1 MKLGSYFRHGAGDD
15 VSRRGFL
22 SILGAAA
29 ASLGLSR
36 KAAAAETQQWDL
48 IVVGGGNA
56 GLPAAIFAAQRG
68 AKVLIVEAAGILGGT
83 LHLSSAQMS
92 AAGTKLQKSKGIE
105 DSPQSHY
112 DDIMRISKNTADP
125 DLVRLAVFNAAETF
139 DWLMDKGLDVYPEH
153 PVTGTT
159 HEPYSHAR
167 YAWGQNLG
175 RSVLKIL
182 EADLQPQ
189 IDSGRVSVLL
199 GTEVTELIQASDGAA
214 TGVVTRNKQGETAR
228 HSGHNILLTCGGY
241 ASNAE
246 MFERLEGA
254 RDYSDVSYEYS
265 QGAGITLGLAAGG
278 YVRGGEHHLPL
289 FGAVLADRDYPSR
302 MIAAVRHFPP
312 NRPPWEIYVN
322 AQGARFLQED
332 IPSHDAYEHALLA
345 QAEERCWVVFD
356 EAIYKQAPRLVQG
369 GIAGR
374 MKPEDV
380 AEAFETGWPMFYKA
394 DSLAELAKRA
404 GIDPAGLSNTVA
416 GYNTAQKN
424 GEDPEFGRQHM
435 PLPVAEPP
443 FYAIELRSWFLT
455 GFAGIA
461 VNKGLQV
468 VRDDQT
474 PIPGLYAAGELLGTG
489 VFMGRSYCGGMLV
502 TPALTFGR
510 LLGES
515 MLEFPA

>member
-1 MKLGSYFRHGAGDD
+1 MKFGSYFRHG

-22 SILGAAA
+22 SIIGAAT
-29 ASLGLSR
+29 ASLGLSKR
-36 KAAAAETQQWDL
+36 SNAASAKPWDL

-56 GLPAAIFAAQRG
+56 GLPAAVFAAQRG
-68 AKVLIVEAAGILGGT
+68 ARVLIVEAAGILGGT

-92 AAGTKLQKSKGIE
+92 AAGTKLQRSKGIE

-112 DDIMRISKNTADP
+112 DDIMRISKGTADP
-125 DLVRLAVFNAAETF
+125 DMVRLAVFNAAETF
-139 DWLMDKGLDVYPEH
+139 DWLMDRGLDVYPEH

-167 YAWGQNLG
+167 YAWGKQFG
-175 RSVLKIL
+175 RSVLRIL
-182 EADLQPQ
+182 EAELQPE

-199 GTEVTELIQASDGAA
+199 NTQVTDLIQAGDGAV
-214 TGVVTRNKQGETAR
+214 TGVVTRDPAGETAR
-228 HSGHNILLTCGGY
+228 HSGHNVLLTCGGY

-265 QGAGITLGLAAGG
+265 QGAGITLGLSVGG

-302 MIAAVRHFPP
+302 MVAAVRHFPP

-322 AQGARFLQED
+322 AQGQRFLQED
-332 IPSHDAYEHALLA
+332 VPSHDAYEHGLLA
-345 QAEERCWVVFD
+345 QPDERCWVVFD

-369 GIAGR
+369 GLAGR
-374 MKPEDV
+374 MTAEDV
-380 AEAFETGWPMFYKA
+380 ATAFDEPWPMFFKA
-394 DSLAELAKRA
+394 DSLAGLAEST
-404 GIDPAGLSNTVA
+404 GIDKAGLA
-416 GYNTAQKN
+416 GTIARYNEAQKS
-424 GEDPEFGRQHM
+424 GSDPEFGREHM
-435 PLPVAEPP
+435 PLPIAEPP
-443 FYAIELRSWFLT
+443 FYAIELHSWLLT
-455 GFAGIA
+455 GFAGLA

-474 PIPGLYAAGELLGTG
+474 AIRGLYAAGELLGTG
-489 VFMGRSYCGGMLV
+489 AFMGRSYCGGMVV
-502 TPALTFGR
+502 TPALTCGR